1 MFDNTAY
8 ENISKI
14 LNSKKIKYEKLNE
27 LFEGILPK
35 DINKKQGKN
44 VNIFIDVK
52 SFIKQL
58 YNPDTIDLF
67 SYIEGDNRLIIAS
80 ELLNTIGHYRH
91 YFASR
96 HQMFTKFYFTF
107 SYRKSEYHVNRFPDY
122 CKDYYEKRNDM
133 KHIVFHSLN
142 STIMYNLQIVK
153 TICNYIPN
161 AHFIDSGSVDPSIV
175 PSYIIENKS
184 DPENDMNL
192 ILSNDRL
199 YLQETLYPNT
209 IVLEMRGSE
218 KSKLISRDNIVEY
231 LLESSKKNAADF
243 PNVTFNPI
251 LILNGMVGFKDY
263 QIPSVSRKSYS
274 TGLSLI
280 DKAVSKENIDIL
292 NVHNGYNVAEMGTA
306 FFSKEE
312 LAEEFKE
319 HVYLTDHRIAL
330 NEKFKLI
337 EGIVEGQILELK
349 NNKDLMEVNET
360 SFRKHPLILDYI
372 FEGEVVR

>member
-1 MFDNTAY
+1 
-8 ENISKI
+8 
-14 LNSKKIKYEKLNE
+14 
-27 LFEGILPK
+27 
-35 DINKKQGKN
+35 
-44 VNIFIDVK
+44 
-52 SFIKQL
+52 
-58 YNPDTIDLF
+58 
-67 SYIEGDNRLIIAS
+67 
-80 ELLNTIGHYRH
+80 
-91 YFASR
+91 
-96 HQMFTKFYFTF
+96 
-107 SYRKSEYHVNRFPDY
+107 
-122 CKDYYEKRNDM
+122 
-133 KHIVFHSLN
+133 
-142 STIMYNLQIVK
+142 
-153 TICNYIPN
+153 
-161 AHFIDSGSVDPSIV
+161 
-175 PSYIIENKS
+175 
-184 DPENDMNL
+184 
-192 ILSNDRL
+192 
-199 YLQETLYPNT
+199 
-209 IVLEMRGSE
+209 
-218 KSKLISRDNIVEY
+218 
-231 LLESSKKNAADF
+231 
-243 PNVTFNPI
+243 
-251 LILNGMVGFKDY
+251 MVGFKDY